1 MARKRLIKIEQE
13 SLEPKPV
20 PESDETSSNENKEES
35 WSTWFKRTYARY
47 WYVIGCGFLD
57 VIATL
62 ETARNS
68 PPGYSLTLPIMLL
81 LVLIIAELY
90 LYTKIWKRSKASSK

>member
-13 SLEPKPV
+13 SLELKPV
-20 PESDETSSNENKEES
+20 PESDEKSSSENKDKS

-57 VIATL
+57 IIAAL

-81 LVLIIAELY
+81 LALIITELY
-90 LYTKIWKRSKASSK
+90 LYTKIWKHAKASSK

>member
-1 MARKRLIKIEQE
+1 MARKRLIRIEQE

-20 PESDETSSNENKEES
+20 LESGEASSNENKEES

-57 VIATL
+57 VIAAL

-68 PPGYSLTLPIMLL
+68 PPGYSLTLPIMSFLL
-81 LVLIIAELY
+81 LIIVELY

>member
-1 MARKRLIKIEQE
+1 MARKRLIRIEQE
-13 SLEPKPV
+13 SLDTKPV
-20 PESDETSSNENKEES
+20 LDSDEESANENKDQS

-57 VIATL
+57 FIAAL

-81 LVLIIAELY
+81 LALIIAELY